1 MALIELD
8 PSRGDILVTSEYRE
22 KDLIRQVAGAH
33 FDRDA
38 KAWRAPLSWGVCLMF
53 RGVFGD
59 YLEIGPRL
67 LEWATAERYRV
78 DYLTWL
84 RAQEVPPNDEWDHA
98 YPDLFPFQR
107 VGVLF
112 MRYLRQGM
120 ILADEMGTGKTVQV
134 LTALRDQKLYPALV
148 VCPNTM
154 KFTWEAEAQR
164 WTPDV
169 SVQVVHGSAAVRRRQ
184 IEAGADLTIINW
196 ESLRLHSR
204 LAPYGSVRLTDAE
217 KQLKELNAVDYLA
230 VVADEA
236 HRMKDPKAKQT
247 RAIKAVADGSPGSQR
262 LALTGTPIADNPG
275 DLWSLLNFAAPD
287 DFPRRSAYVDRY
299 CLMSWNAFGGAD
311 IVGIVPQHRAE
322 FDRIVHPLLL
332 RRLKVNVLPQLP
344 PKLPPQLRFAPMST
358 KQEKAYREMSAT
370 MIAELEGQPLA
381 AFNPLTRMIR
391 LSQFASA
398 YAVLEDDDVRLAEP
412 SCKVDALV
420 DILDESDPEQ
430 VVVFAESRQLIE
442 LCEARLTKLRVPYGS
457 IHGAISLGER
467 QANVEAF
474 QAGRLRVM
482 LATTGAGGEGIT
494 LTAAATVVF
503 LQRSWSLIHNRQ
515 AEDRVHRPGQER
527 AVTIIDVVAPGTVEE
542 YKALR
547 LGEKLDRF
555 EDLLRDKD
563 QVKELLEYAG

>member
-1 MALIELD
+1 MALIDLD
-8 PSRGDILVTSEYRE
+8 LTRMDVVVHSEYRE
-22 KDLIRQVAGAH
+22 KDLVRMVPGTHWDKDEKI
-33 FDRDA
+33 
-38 KAWRAPLSWGVCLMF
+38 WRAPLSWGTCVTF

-59 YLEIGPRL
+59 QLEVGPGL
-67 LEWATAERYRV
+67 VEWATAERYRV

-84 RAQEVPPNDEWDHA
+84 RAQEHPPNDGDA

-112 MRYLRQGM
+112 MRYLKTGM
-120 ILADEMGTGKTVQV
+120 ILADEMGTGKTIQV
-134 LTALRDQKLYPALV
+134 LTCLRDQKLYPALV
-148 VCPNTM
+148 VCPNSM
-154 KFTWEAEAQR
+154 KLVWEVEAGR
-164 WTPDV
+164 WTPDA

-184 IEAGADLTIINW
+184 IESGADITVINW

-217 KQLKELNAVDYLA
+217 KELKELNAVNYLA

-236 HRMKDPKAKQT
+236 HRMKDPRAKQT
-247 RAIKAVADGSPGSQR
+247 RAVKAVANGSPSSIR
-262 LALTGTPIADNPG
+262 LALTGTPIADHPG
-275 DLWSLLNFAAPD
+275 DLWSLLNFASPE
-287 DFPRRSAYVDRY
+287 DFPRWGAYLDRY

-311 IVGIVPQHRAE
+311 IVGIVPQNRAE
-322 FDRIVHPLLL
+322 FDRIVNPLLL

-344 PKLPPQLRFAPMST
+344 AKLPPQIRYAHMSV
-358 KQEKAYREMSAT
+358 KQNKAYRDMAKT

-398 YAVLEDDDVRLAEP
+398 YAALDGDEVRLTEP

-420 DILDESDPEQ
+420 DIMDEAGDDPL
-430 VVVFAESRQLIE
+430 VVFAESRQLIE
-442 LCEARLTKLRVPYGS
+442 LCEARLSKLKVPFGS
-457 IHGAISLGER
+457 IHGAISVAER
-467 QANVEAF
+467 QANVDAF

-482 LATTGAGGEGIT
+482 LCTTAAGGEGIT
-494 LTAAATVVF
+494 LTAASTVVF
-503 LQRSWSLIHNRQ
+503 LQRSWSMIHNKQ

-527 AVTIIDVVAPGTVEE
+527 PVTVIDVVAPGTVEE
-542 YKALR
+542 YKLSR
-547 LGEKLDRF
+547 LGEKQDRF